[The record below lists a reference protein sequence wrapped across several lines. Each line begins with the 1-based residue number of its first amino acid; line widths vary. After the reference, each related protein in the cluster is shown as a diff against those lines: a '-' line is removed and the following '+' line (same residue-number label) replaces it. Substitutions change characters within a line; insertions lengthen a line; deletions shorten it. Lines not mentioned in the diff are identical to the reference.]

1 MLSSSLAKIDWQDR
15 FLDDPGNFNRY
26 AYTFNDPINHVDPD
40 GEFAQLISDGIGGV
54 IGGAVGGVSS
64 FISSGG
70 DFKAAGIGAA
80 GGFVSGAIIGST
92 GQVTAGLALGSATS
106 SVLTQ
111 ATANGGFDLGN
122 VSVAETAVD
131 TAVGVTVGKVVG
143 DVKVPGITSGRN
155 SFSAVAKSNATKLR
169 NGTISAISSQSA
181 GKAVVAGVVGGAGQ
195 EAASTGAGHIKSG
208 VQNGAAALGNAAGSA
223 AGAINNVRNSIPTP
237 PPNSGPVEC

>member
-1 MLSSSLAKIDWQDR
+1 
-15 FLDDPGNFNRY
+15 
-26 AYTFNDPINHVDPD
+26 
-40 GEFAQLISDGIGGV
+40 
-54 IGGAVGGVSS
+54 
-64 FISSGG
+64 
-70 DFKAAGIGAA
+70 
-80 GGFVSGAIIGST
+80 VSGIIIT
-92 GQVTAGLALGSATS
+92 ETAYISG
-106 SVLTQ
+106 VLTQ

-195 EAASTGAGHIKSG
+195 EAASTVASHIKSG

-223 AGAINNVRNSIPTP
+223 AGAINNVRNSIPRL
-237 PPNSGPVEC
+237 PPNCGPVEC